1 MESFLEEEAFEL
13 GFGEWR
19 HLEEA
24 EMESCRE
31 EGVPAEGSAR
41 GRLEGEFSVPPEH
54 KVPAH
59 NVPLPGL
66 LFLLTLLSDL
76 SSSLLTFLTWSHT
89 PSTLVLQPPWLRF

>member
-31 EGVPAEGSAR
+31 EGVPAEGSAG
-41 GRLEGEFSVPPEH
+41 GRLEGEFF
-54 KVPAH
+54 
-59 NVPLPGL
+59 
-66 LFLLTLLSDL
+66 LFLLSTKCLHTMSLCLDCFFSSPFFQTLA
-76 SSSLLTFLTWSHT
+76 HHY
-89 PSTLVLQPPWLRF
+89 